1 MNREVFPNDV
11 RRFILTSIPSV
22 PYLEALLL
30 LRAAPDQ
37 DWDGK
42 KVAQRLYMSEKAA
55 GALLDGL
62 HAANIA
68 IAAQQKAG
76 SYRYG
81 PAPEELRQIIDLVA
95 VTYSRQLVAVT
106 NLIHSKTSKKAQQF
120 ADAFKLRK
128 DS

>member
-1 MNREVFPNDV
+1 MNRDAIPDDI
-11 RRFILTSIPSV
+11 RRFILTSITSV

-42 KVAQRLYMSEKAA
+42 KVAQRLYMPEKAA
-55 GALLDGL
+55 SALLADL
-62 HAANIA
+62 QAAEMVIVSEPQTPA
-68 IAAQQKAG
+68 
-76 SYRYG
+76 YRYG
-81 PAPEELRQIIDLVA
+81 PASEELRQMIDRLA
-95 VTYSRQLVAVT
+95 DTYSQQLVAVT
-106 NLIHSKTSKKAQQF
+106 NLIHSKTSKMAQQF

>member
-1 MNREVFPNDV
+1 MNREAFPDDV

-30 LRAAPDQ
+30 LRGAPDQ

-55 GALLDGL
+55 GALLGDL

-68 IAAQQKAG
+68 VVTQQEAG

-81 PAPEELRQIIDLVA
+81 PAPEELRQIIDLLA
-95 VTYSRQLVAVT
+95 GTYSRQLVAVT